1 MEKDV
6 IDAIIWLQ
14 RDAAHGYKLVEKYLL
29 NPAHEFIATRV
40 QQAAAHSAALAR
52 KLLTGE

>member
-1 MEKDV
+1 MEKDI